1 MECNIFSVLVIGLV
15 QKLVILFDK
24 VIMKCYIF
32 FGNLQFSVI
41 AFFCS
46 PPPGGPPSFF
56 IIIDIQTHPLVYQIH
71 FVLGFCENDAIR
83 LRSIIF

>member
-24 VIMKCYIF
+24 VIMKCYVSF
-32 FGNLQFSVI
+32 WQFTT
-41 AFFCS
+41 FCDS
-46 PPPGGPPSFF
+46 FLLLPPPPF

-71 FVLGFCENDAIR
+71 FVLGFCENEAIR
-83 LRSIIF
+83 LLSIVF